1 MLKVKPIQD
10 KELQRQ
16 MCLLCNIEY
25 NSEHFCYG
33 GYVDDV
39 LHAVCQFY
47 LNGEYGFI
55 DEIALVPGQSNDQ
68 IITLIGRSAL
78 SFIDFCGVH
87 KALYLGDN
95 TDIARS
101 LGFKGEDGKLSMQ
114 LTAHTCG

>member
-1 MLKVKPIQD
+1 MLTVKPIQD
-10 KELQRQ
+10 KQVQ
-16 MCLLCNIEY
+16 KDICNLCGVEY
-25 NSEHFCYG
+25 NEAHFCYG

-39 LHAVCQFY
+39 LYAVCQFY

-68 IITLIGRSAL
+68 ILTLIGRSAL

-101 LGFKGEDGKLSMQ
+101 LGFKGEDGRLSMQ